1 MCSNILDLWVLTTPK
16 PIGGSNPM
24 NLLKSTVWNELGIT
38 MKLYICIGAAF
49 MAVILLENI
58 VVAML
63 LS

>member
-1 MCSNILDLWVLTTPK
+1 
-16 PIGGSNPM
+16 M

-38 MKLYICIGAAF
+38 MKLYICMGAAF

-63 LS
+63 LP